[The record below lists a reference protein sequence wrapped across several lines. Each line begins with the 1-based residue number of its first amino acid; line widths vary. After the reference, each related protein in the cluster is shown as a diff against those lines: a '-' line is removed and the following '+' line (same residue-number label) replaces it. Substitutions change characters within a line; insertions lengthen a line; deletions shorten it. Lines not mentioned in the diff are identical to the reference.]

1 MTTRRDGWAR
11 GALRL
16 VIGNAANTQEL
27 VQYEFQD
34 GEPAEPELSLQE
46 WARRCSLA
54 AAAVEIEKAGLVEAQ
69 NQVVQCQGAVMK
81 AETLLERQQQ
91 GYLECASKIPGVPC
105 LK

>member
-1 MTTRRDGWAR
+1 MSTGVVTY
-11 GALRL
+11 LPRL
-16 VIGNAANTQEL
+16 FGGGRMSKS
-27 VQYEFQD
+27 YEYID
-34 GEPAEPELSLQE
+34 ASEPSATPDLSLQE